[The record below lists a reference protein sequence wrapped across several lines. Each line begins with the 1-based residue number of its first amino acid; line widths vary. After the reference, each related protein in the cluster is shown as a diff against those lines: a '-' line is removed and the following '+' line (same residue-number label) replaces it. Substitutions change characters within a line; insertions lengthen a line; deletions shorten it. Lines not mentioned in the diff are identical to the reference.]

1 MLSARVLVSTSSVE
15 ASINR
20 LSGELVGLVLTP
32 QGRVYSSVKPM
43 TGKRYV
49 ECPCVGQYSISR
61 SQYKQMVG
69 RADRAGIDTS
79 GDSILICKTNDR
91 EKVC

>member
-1 MLSARVLVSTSSVE
+1 MLSTRVLVSTSSVE

-20 LSGELVGLVLTP
+20 WSGELVELVLTP

-49 ECPCVGQYSISR
+49 ECLCVGQYFISR
-61 SQYKQMVG
+61 SQYKQIVK
-69 RADRAGIDTS
+69 RAGRAGIDTS
-79 GDSILICKTNDR
+79 GESVLICKTNDR